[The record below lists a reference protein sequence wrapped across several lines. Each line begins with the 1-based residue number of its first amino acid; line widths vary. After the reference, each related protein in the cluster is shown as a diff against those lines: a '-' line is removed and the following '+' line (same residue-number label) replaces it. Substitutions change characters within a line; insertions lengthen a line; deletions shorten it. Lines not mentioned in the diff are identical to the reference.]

1 MHLLILE
8 RSNNG
13 TSAVIA
19 KIGGFNTFNGTGY
32 DGALTFST
40 RKSAGNT
47 MNERLRITKDGNVG
61 IGTDGP
67 EAPLHVATAANTATI
82 AIFGST
88 DGTTGSTYQAL
99 AIKNDVA
106 SYPAI
111 ANVSSTDT
119 IDVRSAGSVQVTIDH
134 NNNDTTKFF
143 RVTVPMALAAVEQNY
158 SELMKMVE

>member
-1 MHLLILE
+1 MAGAGQFITDSDLE
-8 RSNNG
+8 SNDFNTGQLTVKNTQSAKGAFIDFRADSNNG

-67 EAPLHVATAANTATI
+67 EAPLHVATAANTA
-82 AIFGST
+82 
-88 DGTTGSTYQAL
+88 Q
-99 AIKNDVA
+99 
-106 SYPAI
+106 
-111 ANVSSTDT
+111 
-119 IDVRSAGSVQVTIDH
+119 
-134 NNNDTTKFF
+134 
-143 RVTVPMALAAVEQNY
+143 
-158 SELMKMVE
+158 